1 MLKPLQVSFIEE
13 PGHWERGGGLADK
26 LTETKSCLTGARCF
40 SLPDL
45 QEVVLDAE
53 GQQGKKKSCL
63 GLSLPEETRRR
74 RPLGCTRR
82 PFKEVNYVWSHLP
95 RENVLLFD
103 LVHGMKT
110 EALLGQTHGEEKL
123 KGGCGLPPEFCGRY
137 GSPLHFTGQYLQDV
151 LVSVNTAAHTRGSF
165 RRGLGM
171 ELCGMK
177 SVVGSNGATQS
188 RACDNNLSR
197 ETTSP
202 PTHTFTPSHP

>member
-1 MLKPLQVSFIEE
+1 M
-13 PGHWERGGGLADK
+13 GGGLADK
-26 LTETKSCLTGARCF
+26 LTETKSCLTGPRCF

-45 QEVVLDAE
+45 QEVILDAE
-53 GQQGKKKSCL
+53 GQQD
-63 GLSLPEETRRR
+63 LSLPEETRHRG
-74 RPLGCTRR
+74 PLGCTRR
-82 PFKEVNYVWSHLP
+82 SFKEVNYVWSHLQ

-103 LVHGMKT
+103 LMHGMKT
-110 EALLGQTHGEEKL
+110 EALLSHTHGKEKL
-123 KGGCGLPPEFCGRY
+123 KGGCVLPPEFCGRY

-165 RRGLGM
+165 RRGLGI